1 MYKIKTALLG
11 ATGIVGQ
18 AFASIL
24 VNHKSFEPSELI
36 ASEKNHNKNYLDV
49 VKWQLP
55 FEPNQKLITFKLKKL
70 NIKGLKQKG
79 IKIIFSALP
88 SDVAKDV
95 EQELIDNGFFV
106 FSNSSAFRYKKNVP
120 ILIPEVNPESISLIE
135 NQGYPKKGFIITN
148 SNCITSGLVM
158 ALKPLLKFNI
168 KEINVSTYQAISGAG
183 YPGIPSLDI
192 NNNVI
197 PFIKGEEEKIIKETK
212 KILNINSKI
221 YPTAIRVNIPF
232 GHIESVWIEFKEGI
246 EKKDIIRKWNN
257 FGSSNLNLPSMP
269 EQPLIYKE
277 KNDFPNTKLS
287 FFGYPPGMQVFV
299 GRLRKTGNKFGF
311 ILLVNNII
319 RGAAGG
325 SVLNAEFFLNKYSGD
340 EKWKKGL

>member
-18 AFASIL
+18 AFVSIL
-24 VNHKSFEPSELI
+24 INHKNFELSELI
-36 ASEKNHNKNYLDV
+36 ASKKNHQENYLDV

-55 FEPNQKLITFKLKKL
+55 FEPSKKLMSFKLKKL
-70 NIKGLKQKG
+70 NIKELKQKG
-79 IKIIFSALP
+79 IKIVFSALP
-88 SDVAKDV
+88 SDVAKDI

-106 FSNSSAFRYKKNVP
+106 FSNSSAFRYKNNVP

-148 SNCITSGLVM
+148 SNCTTSGLVM
-158 ALKPLLKFNI
+158 ALKPLLKFKI

-197 PFIKGEEEKIIKETK
+197 PFISGEEEKIIKETK
-212 KILNINSKI
+212 KILNIKSEI

-232 GHIESVWIEFKEGI
+232 GHIESVWIEFKESV
-246 EKKDIIRKWNN
+246 EEKDIIREWNN
-257 FGSSNLNLPSMP
+257 FGLKNLNLPTMP
-269 EQPLIYKE
+269 KQPIIYRE

-287 FFGYPPGMQVFV
+287 FYGEPPGMQVFI
-299 GRLRKTGNKFGF
+299 GSLRKIGNKFGF

-325 SVLNAEFFLNKYSGD
+325 SVLNAEFFIKKYLGD
-340 EKWKKGL
+340 KNE